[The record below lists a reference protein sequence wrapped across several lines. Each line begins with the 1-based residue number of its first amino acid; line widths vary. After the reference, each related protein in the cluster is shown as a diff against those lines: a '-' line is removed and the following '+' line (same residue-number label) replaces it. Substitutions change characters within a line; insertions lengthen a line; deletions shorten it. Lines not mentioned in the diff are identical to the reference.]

1 MDFGQVGETVE
12 LLIYTRKKLF

>member
-1 MDFGQVGETVE
+1 MYFGQVGETVE